1 MEDFEVCIDDTKY
14 TISDVMKWGRELQ
27 MDYKELLEMV
37 SEWNNYQWAVFAYM
51 DFDPCWIT
59 DIYDMEFNRNY
70 VEISDF
76 DLLVADEYDAD
87 KLHYERCSALVDD
100 EIPEYLSSY
109 FDYDSF
115 ADDQNRGEMLASWD
129 GIEHSYH
136 VNNEWIYVYR
146 N

>member
-14 TISDVMKWGRELQ
+14 TISDVMKWAKELKVS
-27 MDYKELLEMV
+27 YKELLEML
-37 SEWNNYQWAVFAYM
+37 SEWDEHKWAVFAYM
-51 DFDPCWIT
+51 DCNPDWIT
-59 DIYDMEFNRNY
+59 DIDELDFERNY

-76 DLLVADEYDAD
+76 DLLVADEYEAD
-87 KLHYERCSALVDD
+87 KLHLERCSDLAD
-100 EIPEYLSSY
+100 EYIPNFIKKY

-129 GIEHSYH
+129 GIEHSYC

>member
-14 TISDVMKWGRELQ
+14 TISDVMKWAKELKVS
-27 MDYKELLEMV
+27 YKELLEKL
-37 SEWNNYQWAVFAYM
+37 ECWYNYHWAVFAYM
-51 DFDPCWIT
+51 DCNPDWIE
-59 DIYDMEFNRNY
+59 DINQLDF
-70 VEISDF
+70 SDNF
-76 DLLVADEYDAD
+76 IHIGNFHLLVADEYDAD

-115 ADDQNRGEMLASWD
+115 ADDQNRGEMLATWD
-129 GIEHSYH
+129 RIEHSYC
-136 VNNEWIYVYR
+136 VDDEWIYVYR

>member
-14 TISDVMKWGRELQ
+14 TISDVMKWGRELR
-27 MDYKELLEMV
+27 MDYKELLEML
-37 SEWNNYQWAVFAYM
+37 SNWENYKWAVFAYM
-51 DFDPCWIT
+51 DCKPDWIIDIDELEFD
-59 DIYDMEFNRNY
+59 RNY

-87 KLHYERCSALVDD
+87 KLHYERCSALADD
-100 EIPEYLSSY
+100 YIPNFMRNY

-115 ADDQNRGEMLASWD
+115 ADDQSRGEILAGWD
-129 GIEHSYH
+129 GIELSYR
-136 VNNEWIYVYR
+136 VNGEWIYVYR